1 MEFSVTECNSFH
13 DREEKQFETLSPKT
27 ILLDHEVFSR
37 LQKFG
42 TCLGGAMI

>member
-13 DREEKQFETLSPKT
+13 DREEKQFETLSSKT

-37 LQKFG
+37 L
-42 TCLGGAMI
+42 